1 MIIVKTYKFKLY
13 RSKKNKH
20 LHQQIDIAGIIWNHA
35 RPIGT
40 RLHRRYYKLT
50 GKGLN
55 MYVLMKH
62 LAQLKKLP
70 KYAYWGKVGSQAI
83 QDITQRIDKA
93 YKLFF
98 GSVRLS
104 SRRSLK
110 RKVRTSPPGFKK
122 VKRYTSFTLKQA
134 GWKLLDGNRIYIQGM
149 VYKFSKSR
157 DIPDGIKTVTIKR
170 DTLGNLYL
178 YFVVQ
183 EKIGCPLGANHQPMT
198 GNSAGFDF
206 GLKTFL
212 TASDGG
218 SPLGAIESPLYFRAA
233 MAELKLAQQNLA
245 RKVKFSGGWRKAR
258 AIVTHIYQHVVNKRR
273 DWFFKLA
280 HELTN
285 QYDHLFF
292 EDLSMKGM
300 QALWGRKVSD
310 LARSEFMS
318 ILGYVAS
325 TKGKVVH
332 LIDRWFPS
340 SKTCF
345 DCGHIYKELKLSERQ
360 WACAG
365 CGVIHDRDHNAALNI
380 HRVGA
385 STLRVGD
392 VRPALS
398 GNCCLSLE
406 SHAL

>member
-1 MIIVKTYKFKLY
+1 MRTYKFKLY
-13 RSKKNKH
+13 QSKKNKA
-20 LHQQIDIAGIIWNHA
+20 LHQQIDISGIIWNHSIA
-35 RPIGT
+35 
-40 RLHRRYYKLT
+40 LHRRYYRLT

-55 MYVLMKH
+55 MYVLQKH
-62 LAQLKKLP
+62 LAKLKKLP

-98 GSVRLS
+98 GN
-104 SRRSLK
+104 LK
-110 RKVRTSPPGFKK
+110 RKVRTAPPGFKK

-134 GWKLLDGNRIYIQGM
+134 GWKLLDDNKIYIQGI
-149 VYKFSKSR
+149 VYKFFKSR
-157 DIPDGIKTVTIKR
+157 EIPTDVKTVTIKR

-183 EKIGCPLGANHQPMT
+183 EEIDQNNQPMT

-212 TASDGG
+212 VPSIGKD
-218 SPLGAIESPLYFRAA
+218 IESPLYFREA
-233 MAELKLAQQNLA
+233 MAELKLAQQNMA
-245 RKVKFSGGWRKAR
+245 RKVKFSGGWKKAR
-258 AIVTHIYQHVVNKRR
+258 TIVTRIHQTVVNKRR

-280 HELTN
+280 HELTD
-285 QYDHLFF
+285 QFDQLYF
-292 EDLSMKGM
+292 EDLNMKGM
-300 QALWGRKVSD
+300 QALWGRKVGD
-310 LARSEFMS
+310 LARSEFMG

-345 DCGHIYKELKLSERQ
+345 DCGHVYQELNIKERE
-360 WACAG
+360 WACPG
-365 CGVIHDRDHNAALNI
+365 CGVIHDRDRNAALNI
-380 HRVGA
+380 HREGA
-385 STLRVGD
+385 SSLRLGD
-392 VRPALS
+392 VRPSSTAI
-398 GNCCLSLE
+398 
-406 SHAL
+406 AV

>member
-1 MIIVKTYKFKLY
+1 MRTYKFKLY
-13 RSKKNKH
+13 RSKKNKA
-20 LHQQIDIAGIIWNHA
+20 LHQQIDISGIIWNHSIA
-35 RPIGT
+35 
-40 RLHRRYYKLT
+40 LHRRYYKLT
-50 GKGLN
+50 GKSLN
-55 MYVLMKH
+55 MYVLQKH
-62 LAQLKKLP
+62 LAKLKKLP

-98 GSVRLS
+98 GN
-104 SRRSLK
+104 LK
-110 RKVRTSPPGFKK
+110 RKVRTAPPGFKK

-134 GWKLLDGNRIYIQGM
+134 GWKLLDSNKIYIQGV

-157 DIPDGIKTVTIKR
+157 EIPTDVKTVTVKR

-183 EKIGCPLGANHQPMT
+183 EEISQNNQVMT

-212 TASDGG
+212 VPSIGKD
-218 SPLGAIESPLYFRAA
+218 IESPLYFRQA

-245 RKVKFSGGWRKAR
+245 RKVKFSGGWKKAR
-258 AIVTHIYQHVVNKRR
+258 TIVTRIYQTVVNKRR

-280 HELTN
+280 HELTDKFD
-285 QYDHLFF
+285 QLFF
-292 EDLSMKGM
+292 EDLNMKGM
-300 QALWGRKVSD
+300 QALWGRKVGD
-310 LARSEFMS
+310 LARSEFMG

-345 DCGHIYKELKLSERQ
+345 DCGYVYKELNIKERE
-360 WACAG
+360 WACPG
-365 CGVIHDRDHNAALNI
+365 CGVIHDRDRNAALNI
-380 HRVGA
+380 HREGA
-385 STLRVGD
+385 SSLRLGD
-392 VRPALS
+392 VRLS
-398 GNCCLSLE
+398 QESNRCLTLE
-406 SHAL
+406 SHEL

>member
-1 MIIVKTYKFKLY
+1 MRTYKFKLY
-13 RSKKNKH
+13 RSKKNKA
-20 LHQQIDIAGIIWNHA
+20 LHQQIDISGIIWNHSIA
-35 RPIGT
+35 
-40 RLHRRYYKLT
+40 LHRRYYRLT

-55 MYVLMKH
+55 MYVLQKH
-62 LAQLKKLP
+62 LAKLKKLP

-98 GSVRLS
+98 GN
-104 SRRSLK
+104 LK
-110 RKVRTSPPGFKK
+110 RKVRTAPPGFKK

-134 GWKLLDGNRIYIQGM
+134 GWKLLDGNKIYIQGM

-157 DIPDGIKTVTIKR
+157 EIPTDVKTVTIKR

-183 EKIGCPLGANHQPMT
+183 EEIDQSEQLMT

-212 TASDGG
+212 VPSIGKD
-218 SPLGAIESPLYFRAA
+218 IESPLYFRQA

-245 RKVKFSGGWRKAR
+245 RKVKFSGGWKKAR
-258 AIVTHIYQHVVNKRR
+258 TIVTRIHQTVVNKRR

-280 HELTN
+280 HELTDKFD
-285 QYDHLFF
+285 QLYF
-292 EDLSMKGM
+292 EDLNMKGM
-300 QALWGRKVSD
+300 QALWGRKVGD
-310 LARSEFMS
+310 LARSEFMG

-325 TKGKVVH
+325 TKGKIVH

-345 DCGHIYKELKLSERQ
+345 DCGYVYKELNIKERE
-360 WACAG
+360 WACHG
-365 CGVIHDRDHNAALNI
+365 CGVIHDRDRNAALNI
-380 HRVGA
+380 HREGA
-385 STLRVGD
+385 SSLRLGD
-392 VRPALS
+392 VRLS
-398 GNCCLSLE
+398 QESNRCLTLE
-406 SHAL
+406 SHEL

>member
-1 MIIVKTYKFKLY
+1 MRTYKFKLY
-13 RSKKNKH
+13 RSKKNKA
-20 LHQQIDIAGIIWNHA
+20 LHQQIDISGIIWNHSIA
-35 RPIGT
+35 
-40 RLHRRYYKLT
+40 LHRRYYKLT
-50 GKGLN
+50 GKSLN
-55 MYVLMKH
+55 MYVLQKH
-62 LAQLKKLP
+62 PAKLKKLP

-98 GSVRLS
+98 GN
-104 SRRSLK
+104 LK
-110 RKVRTSPPGFKK
+110 RKVRTAPPGFKK

-134 GWKLLDGNRIYIQGM
+134 GWKLLDSNKIYIQGV

-157 DIPDGIKTVTIKR
+157 EIPTDVKTVTVKR

-183 EKIGCPLGANHQPMT
+183 EEISQNNQVMT

-212 TASDGG
+212 VPSIGKD
-218 SPLGAIESPLYFRAA
+218 IESPLYFRQA

-245 RKVKFSGGWRKAR
+245 RKVKFSGGWKKAR
-258 AIVTHIYQHVVNKRR
+258 TIVTRIYQTVVNKRR

-280 HELTN
+280 HELTDKFD
-285 QYDHLFF
+285 QLFF
-292 EDLSMKGM
+292 EDLNMKGM
-300 QALWGRKVSD
+300 QALWGRKVGD
-310 LARSEFMS
+310 LARSEFMG

-345 DCGHIYKELKLSERQ
+345 DCGYVYKELNIKERE
-360 WACAG
+360 WACPG
-365 CGVIHDRDHNAALNI
+365 CGVIHDRDRNAALNI
-380 HRVGA
+380 HREGA
-385 STLRVGD
+385 SSLRLGD
-392 VRPALS
+392 VRLS
-398 GNCCLSLE
+398 QESNRCLTLE
-406 SHAL
+406 SHEL